1 MQVARRIV
9 GLDLGFVNPLNL
21 RNCCWPVAPHPAQV
35 RPSRPAAPLPR
46 LKEHPLALPATLHT
60 FVIQLADVDR
70 GVYETLELRL
80 ARHPSETG
88 RYLWTRLLAY
98 LLEYEEGIAF
108 SKGGLSST
116 EEPPISI
123 RDATGLLTSWIEVG
137 VPSADRLHRASKAA
151 KRVALYS
158 SADLT
163 VLAKECVARGVHK
176 LADLAVWP
184 VEPAML
190 AQLEEGLGRH
200 TAVELTRSDGRIY
213 LSANGVHFDVAL
225 AETRLV

>member
-1 MQVARRIV
+1 M
-9 GLDLGFVNPLNL
+9 
-21 RNCCWPVAPHPAQV
+21 
-35 RPSRPAAPLPR
+35 
-46 LKEHPLALPATLHT
+46 ALPATLHT

-123 RDATGLLTSWIEVG
+123 RDATGLLTTWIEVG

-163 VLAKECVARGVHK
+163 VLAKECIARGVHK

-184 VEPAML
+184 VDPAML

>member
-1 MQVARRIV
+1 M
-9 GLDLGFVNPLNL
+9 
-21 RNCCWPVAPHPAQV
+21 
-35 RPSRPAAPLPR
+35 
-46 LKEHPLALPATLHT
+46 
-60 FVIQLADVDR
+60 
-70 GVYETLELRL
+70 ELRL

-98 LLEYEEGIAF
+98 LLEYEEGIVF

-116 EEPPISI
+116 DEPPISI
-123 RDATGLLTSWIEVG
+123 RDATGLLTTWIEVG

-151 KRVALYS
+151 RRVTLYS

-163 VLAKECVARGVHK
+163 VLAKECLARGVHK

-184 VEPAML
+184 IDSAML

-200 TAVELTRSDGRIY
+200 TVVELTRSDGRIY
-213 LSANGVHFDVAL
+213 LSANGVHFDVPL
-225 AETRLV
+225 ADTRLL

>member
-1 MQVARRIV
+1 M
-9 GLDLGFVNPLNL
+9 
-21 RNCCWPVAPHPAQV
+21 
-35 RPSRPAAPLPR
+35 
-46 LKEHPLALPATLHT
+46 ALTATLHT
-60 FVIQLADVDR
+60 FAIQLADVDR

-98 LLEYEEGIAF
+98 LLEYEEGIVF

-116 EEPPISI
+116 DEPPISI
-123 RDATGLLTSWIEVG
+123 RDATGLLTTWIEVG

-151 KRVALYS
+151 RRVTLYS

-163 VLAKECVARGVHK
+163 VLAKECLARGVHK

-184 VEPAML
+184 IDSAML

-200 TAVELTRSDGRIY
+200 TVVELTRSDGRIY
-213 LSANGVHFDVAL
+213 LSANGVHFDVPL
-225 AETRLV
+225 ADTRLL